1 VPKKNGSFFAELR
14 KRKVVQAAAIYGA
27 VAWGVTEVV
36 VTIVEQLFLP
46 QWVSTL
52 AVIFF
57 VVGFPVAMFLAWTFD
72 ITADG
77 IRRMAVSSRRGT
89 ASIAASLV
97 LLVAGTTG
105 LFFLIKPSL
114 DVRQGSRAAAVTF
127 EPNSVAVMPFANAS
141 ANPQDAYLASGLSD
155 ELRDQFARMADLR
168 IAARS
173 SSVAATEQGLD
184 ALAAAA
190 KLGVAH
196 IVEGSMR
203 RRGNILT
210 VSVQLIDGRDGL
222 AIWSEQFQRGPQEL
236 LNVQQEIAEAV
247 IRHVLPNSEV
257 AIAEPATRDPTANE
271 YMLQARHLEQQ
282 VRERQDV
289 DKPLL
294 LEAVRLYRRATEADP
309 ESALAQSRLAGA
321 LIYLGE
327 LDAAEAPINK
337 ALSIAPN
344 LSEVRVT
351 LGELRWAQGEVGE
364 AGVALKRAV
373 ELNPNNPEALA
384 LLANWLY
391 YQQETGVAELYRR
404 ALEHDPLNLEYY
416 GGLGNELA
424 TNDELDDAYL
434 LVERMKELPD
444 SAALYRVIADTLDLL
459 GDVDEAIAWTIRAR
473 DLEPD
478 NPTHQWKLAEYYADI
493 GDFET
498 ALSLDPDS
506 IAVLFKMRRFQEV
519 IDLAEFAMIDE
530 PEDLRLRATLATS
543 HLAIGHYE
551 SAIHVLQ
558 DTGLPYSVFNGWRT
572 VEEFEGYLA
581 LENALYAM
589 GETEMARNLARFSLE
604 KVGYAPVYSWWVTV
618 YEACERA
625 ILGQDDLARQALER
639 AQKGYHL
646 VWDPILKDWPCFE
659 RFQDDPGYLDTVRYF
674 DERRAML
681 RKRLP
686 ATLAEFGVALES
698 APAEVARE
706 GD

>member
-1 VPKKNGSFFAELR
+1 MADGSFFSELR
-14 KRKVVQAAAIYGA
+14 KRKVLQAAAIYGA
-27 VAWGVTEVV
+27 IAWGVTEVV

-72 ITADG
+72 ITSEG
-77 IRRMAVSSRRGT
+77 LHRTTVTSRRGT

-97 LLVAGTTG
+97 LLVAGTAG

-114 DVRQGSRAAAVTF
+114 DVAQDGQTTAVAF
-127 EPNSVAVMPFANAS
+127 EPNSLAVMPFAIAGTM
-141 ANPQDAYLASGLSD
+141 AGDAYLASFSD
-155 ELRDQFARMADLR
+155 ELRDQLARMTDLR

-173 SSVAATEQGLD
+173 SSVAATAQGLD
-184 ALAAAA
+184 ALTAAAR
-190 KLGVAH
+190 LGVAH

-222 AIWSEQFQRGPQEL
+222 AVWTEQFQRGPQEL

-247 IRHVLPNSEV
+247 VRHVLPNTQV
-257 AIAEPATRDPTANE
+257 AVAEPATRDPTANE

-289 DKPLL
+289 DKSVL
-294 LEAVRLYRRATEADP
+294 LEVIRLYRKATEADP
-309 ESALAQSRLAGA
+309 ASALAQSRLAGA
-321 LIYLGE
+321 LIYLGD

-344 LSEVRVT
+344 VSEVRVT

-373 ELNPNNPEALA
+373 ELNLNNPEALA
-384 LLANWLY
+384 GLANWLY
-391 YQQETGVAELYRR
+391 YQLETGAAGLYRR
-404 ALEHDPLNLEYY
+404 ALELDPLNLEYY
-416 GGLGNELA
+416 GALGNVLA
-424 TNDELDDAYL
+424 TDDHFDEAYL
-434 LVERMKELPD
+434 LVEQMKALPAG
-444 SAALYRVIADTLDLL
+444 AALYRVIADTLDLL

-506 IAVLFKMRRFQEV
+506 IAVLFKMRRYQEV

-530 PEDLRLRATLATS
+530 PDNLRLRATLATS
-543 HLAIGHYE
+543 HIAIGNHE
-551 SAIHVLQ
+551 SAIHVLEG
-558 DTGLPYSVFNGWRT
+558 TGLPYSVFNGWRT

-581 LENALYAM
+581 LENALYAI
-589 GETEMARNLARFSLE
+589 GETEMARDLARFSIE
-604 KVGYAPVYSWWVTV
+604 EVGYAPVYTWWITV

-646 VWDPILKDWPCFE
+646 VWDPMLKDWPCFE
-659 RFQDDPGYLDTVRYF
+659 QFKDDPVYVDTVRYF
-674 DERRAML
+674 DDRREML
-681 RKRLP
+681 RERLP
-686 ATLAEFGVALES
+686 DTLAEFGVSLDQS
-698 APAEVARE
+698 PPK
-706 GD
+706 